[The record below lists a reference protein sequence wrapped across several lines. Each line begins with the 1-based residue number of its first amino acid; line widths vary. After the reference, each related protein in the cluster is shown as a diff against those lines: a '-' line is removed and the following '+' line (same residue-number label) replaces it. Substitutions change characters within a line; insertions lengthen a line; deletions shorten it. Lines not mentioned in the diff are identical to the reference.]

1 MAVMMTKDEF
11 EEFRSYINR
20 VGNGETYNSIS
31 ESDYVNDLVDK
42 IASFFER
49 DENWAALKA
58 CWLVNGRS
66 NDFRKLLHEAF
77 KEVNLNVFESYD

>member
-1 MAVMMTKDEF
+1 MAVMMTKDKF
-11 EEFRSYINR
+11 EEFRSYISM

-31 ESDYVNDLVDK
+31 ESDYVNYLVNK

-49 DENWAALKA
+49 HENWGALKG

-66 NDFRKLLHEAF
+66 NDFRKLLHAAL
-77 KEVNLNVFESYD
+77 KEVDLSAFESED

>member
-20 VGNGETYNSIS
+20 VGNVETYNSIS

-49 DENWAALKA
+49 EENWSVLKG
-58 CWLVNGRS
+58 CWLENGKS
-66 NDFRKLLHEAF
+66 NCFRKLLHEAL
-77 KEVNLNVFESYD
+77 KEVNLIAFES